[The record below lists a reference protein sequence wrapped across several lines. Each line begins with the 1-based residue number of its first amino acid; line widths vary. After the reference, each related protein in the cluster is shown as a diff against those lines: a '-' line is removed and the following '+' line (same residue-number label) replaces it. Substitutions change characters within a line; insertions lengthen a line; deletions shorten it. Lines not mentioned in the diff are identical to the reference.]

1 MQEEGCIVPDDAN
14 GGRKCLKGCALR
26 IRICRESLLRLTH
39 LKSGEMLCRYSANRS
54 KGTSVVP
61 SSSIL

>member
-1 MQEEGCIVPDDAN
+1 MSDAN
-14 GGRKCLKGCALR
+14 EGRKCLKGCV
-26 IRICRESLLRLTH
+26 H
-39 LKSGEMLCRYSANRS
+39 LPIIITAAHLNSEAMLCRYSEKRS